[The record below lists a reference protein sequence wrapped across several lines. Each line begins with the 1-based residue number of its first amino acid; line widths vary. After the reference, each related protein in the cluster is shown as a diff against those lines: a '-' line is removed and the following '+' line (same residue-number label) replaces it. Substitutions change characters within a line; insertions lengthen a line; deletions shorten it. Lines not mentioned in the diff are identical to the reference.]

1 MKRLSKFKWS
11 LAIIVVQLIV
21 MGYFAFTLPADA
33 KVPTHWNINNEIDGY
48 SGKAATLILWSG
60 LSIGMFLLFFLMP
73 WYSPWYKKYEKR
85 FERILPALTVVMVL
99 FFALISIYSLYLAKS
114 QTVPGVQFIL
124 ILIGLLF
131 IFLGNLMPKTP
142 RNFFVGIK
150 TPWTLANDDVWQRT
164 HRLGGKLFAVSG
176 VIMIIKGFVLPHDNG
191 FQQISGAIAMLI
203 LLSPLIYSFIIFQKY
218 KDK

>member
-1 MKRLSKFKWS
+1 MKRLGKFKWS
-11 LAIIVVQLIV
+11 VAIIVLQLIV
-21 MGYFAFTLPADA
+21 MAYFAFTLPADA

-48 SGKAATLILWSG
+48 SSKTTTLLLWSG
-60 LSIGMFLLFFLMP
+60 FSIGIFLLFFFMP

-85 FERILPALTVVMVL
+85 FERITPALSAMLVL
-99 FFALISIYSLYLAKS
+99 FFALISVYSLYLAKS

-142 RNFFVGIK
+142 RNFFIGFK
-150 TPWTLANDDVWQRT
+150 TPWTLANDDVWLRT
-164 HRLGGKLFAVSG
+164 HRLGGKLFALSG
-176 VIMIIKGFVLPHDNG
+176 VIMIVKGFVLPYNNG

-203 LLSPLIYSFIIFQKY
+203 LLIPLIYSFVIFQQY